1 MYGRMVWNISSTALP
16 GSQVTSPSR
25 PPLRVMRA
33 NSAGGLGARDEHDTE
48 RRRNAVKTLIWKL
61 QRFGVTDLE
70 VDLRSYPLCCLDHA
84 FTNIDAS
91 YLCAPT

>member
-1 MYGRMVWNISSTALP
+1 MTPNVD
-16 GSQVTSPSR
+16 VTQ
-25 PPLRVMRA
+25 
-33 NSAGGLGARDEHDTE
+33 
-48 RRRNAVKTLIWKL
+48 TLIRKL

-70 VDLRSYPLCCLDHA
+70 VDLRSHPLCRLDYA